1 MASQIVSYCVY
12 IMMCI
17 YYDDDDEEEEEEGH
31 GPPQFICL
39 CCKESLLQHVISTQA
54 QILSCTLW
62 VMGYLPQD
70 WKNCQYIYY

>member
-31 GPPQFICL
+31 GLPSVHMPM
-39 CCKESLLQHVISTQA
+39 LQGIITPTCHFYTGTNFKLYV
-54 QILSCTLW
+54 
-62 VMGYLPQD
+62 VGYGLPAAGLE
-70 WKNCQYIYY
+70 NCQYKYY